1 MTFSRDFIS
10 IECGSL
16 FKPALV
22 IIFSPL
28 NLMCNLR
35 FQVLEPYKSHTLSL
49 YLQGYMGQLSICQRN
64 FLGTMLLEE
73 KENPSPS
80 KLRPSAENLA
90 ICISLAQTL
99 LE

>member
-1 MTFSRDFIS
+1 MTFLRDFIS

-22 IIFSPL
+22 IIFSPH
-28 NLMCNLR
+28 NLMSQ
-35 FQVLEPYKSHTLSL
+35 FAISSFGTLQEKHMSL
-49 YLQGYMGQLSICQRN
+49 YLQGYMSQLSICQRN

-73 KENPSPS
+73 KANPNPS
-80 KLRPSAENLA
+80 KLRPCAEDLA
-90 ICISLAQTL
+90 ICTSLAQSL